1 MFIKTFLLLVKLNY
15 LVFYSAEDPFSFDA
29 DPDPGSA
36 LEKNNN
42 LDLNPNPD
50 PGYFF
55 KIY

>member
-36 LEKNNN
+36 LEK
-42 LDLNPNPD
+42 
-50 PGYFF
+50 
-55 KIY
+55 K